1 MSLMPEFMCI
11 SQWSQVVEKRTAF
24 PRERRT
30 PSRHTG
36 LPSVHL
42 VQSDRVKPV
51 STRLPRLVARGCPA
65 AALGHFVRDTCLRRI
80 HPDDKPCSGSRGL
93 WGTVPAGWGLAWGRT
108 SFAVD
113 GSRESGYLG

>member
-1 MSLMPEFMCI
+1 MV
-11 SQWSQVVEKRTAF
+11 QVVEKRTAF
-24 PRERRT
+24 PQERRT

-42 VQSDRVKPV
+42 IQSDRVKPV

-80 HPDDKPCSGSRGL
+80 HPDDKPCSGNGGSPETVRGV
-93 WGTVPAGWGLAWGRT
+93 GVVARGADVVRCFGGWK
-108 SFAVD
+108 SD
-113 GSRESGYLG
+113 YIE